1 MTPFLPDFLGAA
13 LSPDRWPTFALI
25 TARIGGLML
34 TAPGWSGT
42 SLPRLVRTALT
53 VVLAAL
59 LLPSAPVAPLPA
71 QVLDIPLPMAA
82 EMAIGLIIGLVAAV
96 IVQGVAF
103 AGEVMSMQ
111 MGLSIA
117 PSYSPIPELMVSGI
131 GPLTSMLA
139 LILYFGIGGHLML
152 LRGLAESLQTL
163 PPGGGIAFGAGE
175 KASIALAS
183 QIFSCAVS
191 AAAPVMVALLLTNI
205 ALGILSRAVP
215 QLNAMMVSFPLSIGI
230 GLLMFSVSLPI
241 VASVITAW
249 VHDMPGGVRE
259 LLTHLQL

>member
-1 MTPFLPDFLGAA
+1 MTPFVPDFLATA
-13 LSPDRWPTFALI
+13 LTPERWPTFALV

-59 LLPSAPVAPLPA
+59 LLPCAPVAKLPD

-82 EMAIGLIIGLVAAV
+82 EMAIGLIIGMVAAV
-96 IVQGVAF
+96 LVQAVSL

-117 PSYSPIPELMVSGI
+117 PSYSPIPELQVSGI

-139 LILYFGIGGHLML
+139 LLLYFMIGGHLVL
-152 LRGLAESLQTL
+152 LRGLADSLQTL

-175 KASIALAS
+175 TASIALAGK
-183 QIFSCAVS
+183 IFSYAVS
-191 AAAPVMVALLLTNI
+191 AAAPVMVALLLTNV

-215 QLNAMMVSFPLSIGI
+215 QL
-230 GLLMFSVSLPI
+230 
-241 VASVITAW
+241 
-249 VHDMPGGVRE
+249 
-259 LLTHLQL
+259 

>member
-1 MTPFLPDFLGAA
+1 MTVFPDFLQAA
-13 LSPDRWPTFALI
+13 MSPDRWPTFVLI

-59 LLPSAPVAPLPA
+59 LLPTTPVAHLP
-71 QVLDIPLPMAA
+71 QEVIDIPLPVAA
-82 EMAIGLIIGLVAAV
+82 EMAIGIIIGLVAAV
-96 IVQGVAF
+96 IVQSLAL

-117 PSYSPIPELMVSGI
+117 PSYSPLPELMVSGI
-131 GPLTSMLA
+131 GPLTSMLG
-139 LILYFGIGGHLML
+139 LILYFSIGGHLVL
-152 LRGLAESLQTL
+152 LRGLAESMQTL

-175 KASIALAS
+175 HASIVLAG
-183 QIFSCAVS
+183 QIFSCAIS
-191 AAAPVMVALLLTNI
+191 AAAPVMVALLLTNV

-215 QLNAMMVSFPLSIGI
+215 QLNAMMVSFPLSIGV

-241 VASVITAW
+241 VASVVAGW
-249 VHDMPGGVRE
+249 MNEMPGSVRE
-259 LLTHLQL
+259 LLSHLSL